1 VLLTRSEDSSIPTDI
16 PNEVLYSFGACCTD
30 YALLD
35 DTDCF
40 YDPHKLVE
48 FFCGRLKRTSKRK
61 KQ

>member
-48 FFCGRLKRTSKRK
+48 FSADV
-61 KQ
+61 